1 MWSKFGRSSHPDA
14 ACLEAL
20 MKRNLSFAVLLAI
33 LCAGLVVPAVA
44 QTGALGTVRGVC
56 KDDKGNPIAD
66 AQVVWHNDDNGRT
79 YKLKT
84 NKKGEYFSLGIE
96 PGSYTVTLIK
106 DGKTVFG
113 PEPKH
118 QVQVEEL
125 TFDIDIKAQQQQQIQ
140 ETAKARG
147 LTPEQ
152 VQQMQEEKKR
162 VEEYNANIKQVN
174 EKLKAATAAMQAQPP
189 NYDTAISSLS
199 EATQMVPNEGRVW
212 CQLGSAYL
220 ASTGGQTDPAE
231 KTKRFTEAYTD
242 LQKGVDLE
250 NKESDAQASASATG
264 GPPKKPEEAAADAN
278 RKASCYNNLGSAA
291 LHTGKADEAAN
302 AYKKAA
308 DLDPAHAGAY
318 YFNLG
323 VVLHTS
329 AKDADGRKQA
339 AAAFDKAIAAD
350 PNKADAYYLKG
361 ADLIALATS
370 DSSGKLSAPEGTA
383 EAFQKYLELQPN
395 GPHAEEAKQMLT
407 ALNQTIETGYG
418 KKGAPKKK

>member
-1 MWSKFGRSSHPDA
+1 
-14 ACLEAL
+14 
-20 MKRNLSFAVLLAI
+20 MKRRFSLAIVLAI
-33 LCAGLVVPAVA
+33 LCAGFAIPAMA
-44 QTGALGTVRGVC
+44 QAGALGTVKGVC

-96 PGSYTVTLIK
+96 PGSYTVTLSK
-106 DGKTVFG
+106 DGKVLFG

-125 TFDIDIKAQQQQQIQ
+125 TFDIDIKVQQQQAIQ

-147 LTPEQ
+147 MTPEQ
-152 VQQMQEEKKR
+152 VRQMQEEKKR
-162 VEEYNANIKQVN
+162 VDEYNANVKQVN
-174 EKLKAATAAMQAQPP
+174 EKLKAASAALQAQPP
-189 NYDTAISSLS
+189 NYDTAIASLND
-199 EATQMVPNEGRVW
+199 ATQMVPNEGRVW

-220 ASTGGQTDPAE
+220 ASTSGQTDPAE

-250 NKESDAQASASATG
+250 NKESDAQTAAPGA
-264 GPPKKPEEAAADAN
+264 PPKKPEEAAADAN

-291 LHTGKADEAAN
+291 LHTGKSDEAAT
-302 AYKKAA
+302 AYKQAA
-308 DLDPAHAGAY
+308 ELDPAHAGAY

-350 PNKADAYYLKG
+350 PNKAEAYYLKG

-395 GPHAEEAKQMLT
+395 GPHAEEAKQMLA

>member
-1 MWSKFGRSSHPDA
+1 
-14 ACLEAL
+14 
-20 MKRNLSFAVLLAI
+20 MKRNFSLVMLLAI
-33 LCAGLVVPAVA
+33 VCAGLVIPAMA
-44 QTGALGTVRGVC
+44 QTGALGTVKGVC

-66 AQVVWHNDDNGRT
+66 AQVTWHNQDNGRT

-96 PGSYTVTLIK
+96 PGKYTITLNK
-106 DGKTVFG
+106 DGKELFTQ
-113 PEPKH
+113 KDY
-118 QVQVEEL
+118 QVNVDEM
-125 TFDIDIKAQQQQQIQ
+125 TFDIDIKAQQQQAIQ
-140 ETAKARG
+140 DTAKAHG

-162 VEEYNANIKQVN
+162 VDEYNANVKQVN
-174 EKLKAATAAMQAQPP
+174 EKLKAASAALQAQPP
-189 NYDTAISSLS
+189 NYDTAIASLND
-199 EATQMVPNEGRVW
+199 ATQMVPNEGRVW

-220 ASTGGQTDPAE
+220 ASSSGQADPAE
-231 KTKRFTEAYTD
+231 KTKRYTEAYTD
-242 LQKGVDLE
+242 LQKGIDLE
-250 NKESDAQASASATG
+250 NKESEAQAAATG
-264 GPPKKPEEAAADAN
+264 APPKKPEDAAADAT

-302 AYKKAA
+302 SYKKAA

-350 PNKADAYYLKG
+350 PNKAEAYYLKG

-370 DSSGKLSAPEGTA
+370 DNSGKLSAPEGTA

-395 GPHAEEAKQMLT
+395 GPHAEEAKQMLA

-418 KKGAPKKK
+418 KKSAPKKK

>member
-1 MWSKFGRSSHPDA
+1 
-14 ACLEAL
+14 
-20 MKRNLSFAVLLAI
+20 MKRNFSLVMLLAI
-33 LCAGLVVPAVA
+33 VFAGLVIPAMA
-44 QTGALGTVRGVC
+44 QTGALGTVKGVC
-56 KDDKGNPIAD
+56 RDDKGTPIAD

-96 PGSYTVTLIK
+96 PGSYTVTLSK
-106 DGKTVFG
+106 DDKVLFG

-140 ETAKARG
+140 DTAKAHG

-152 VQQMQEEKKR
+152 VRQMQEEKKR
-162 VEEYNANIKQVN
+162 VDEYNANVKQVN
-174 EKLKAATAAMQAQPP
+174 EKLKAASAAMQAQPP
-189 NYDTAISSLS
+189 NYDTAIASLND
-199 EATQMVPNEGRVW
+199 ATQMVPNEGRVW
-212 CQLGSAYL
+212 CQLGSVYL
-220 ASTGGQTDPAE
+220 ASTNGQTDPAE
-231 KTKRFTEAYTD
+231 KTKRYTEAYTN
-242 LQKGVDLE
+242 LQKGIDLE
-250 NKESDAQASASATG
+250 NKESDAQAAATG
-264 GPPKKPEEAAADAN
+264 APPKKPEEVAADAN

-291 LHTGKADEAAN
+291 LHIGKADEAATS
-302 AYKKAA
+302 YKKAA
-308 DLDPAHAGAY
+308 DLDPTHAGAY

-350 PNKADAYYLKG
+350 PNKAEAYYLKG

-418 KKGAPKKK
+418 KKGSPKKK

>member
-1 MWSKFGRSSHPDA
+1 
-14 ACLEAL
+14 
-20 MKRNLSFAVLLAI
+20 MKRNFSLVMLLVI
-33 LCAGLVVPAVA
+33 VCGLLIPAMA
-44 QTGALGTVRGVC
+44 QTGALGTVKGVC
-56 KDDKGNPIAD
+56 KDDKGNPIVD

-96 PGSYTVTLIK
+96 PGSYTVTLTK
-106 DGKTVFG
+106 DGKQLFTQSK
-113 PEPKH
+113 ET
-118 QVQVEEL
+118 VQVEEHN
-125 TFDIDIKAQQQQQIQ
+125 FDIDIKAQQQQQIQ
-140 ETAKARG
+140 ETAKAHG

-162 VEEYNANIKQVN
+162 VDEYNANVKQVN
-174 EKLKAATAAMQAQPP
+174 DKLKAASAALQAQPP
-189 NYDTAISSLS
+189 NYDTAIASLS

-220 ASTGGQTDPAE
+220 ASGIGQTDPAE
-231 KTKRFTEAYTD
+231 KTKRYTEAYTD
-242 LQKGVDLE
+242 LQKGIDLE
-250 NKESDAQASASATG
+250 TKSSDAQAANPGTA
-264 GPPKKPEEAAADAN
+264 PKKPEETAADAN
-278 RKASCYNNLGSAA
+278 RKANCYNNLGSAA
-291 LHTGKADEAAN
+291 LHTGKSDEAAT

-308 DLDPAHAGAY
+308 ELDPAHAGSY

-350 PNKADAYYLKG
+350 PNRADAYYLKG

>member
-1 MWSKFGRSSHPDA
+1 M
-14 ACLEAL
+14 
-20 MKRNLSFAVLLAI
+20 LLAI
-33 LCAGLVVPAVA
+33 VCAGLVIPAMA
-44 QTGALGTVRGVC
+44 QTGALGTVKGVC

-66 AQVVWHNDDNGRT
+66 AQVIWHNQDNGRT

-96 PGSYTVTLIK
+96 PGKYTITLNK
-106 DGKTVFG
+106 DGKELFTQ
-113 PEPKH
+113 KDY
-118 QVQVEEL
+118 QVNVDEM
-125 TFDIDIKAQQQQQIQ
+125 TFDIDIKAQQQQAIQ
-140 ETAKARG
+140 DTAKAHG

-162 VEEYNANIKQVN
+162 VDEYNANVKQVN
-174 EKLKAATAAMQAQPP
+174 EKLKAASAALQAQPP
-189 NYDTAISSLS
+189 NYDTAIASLND
-199 EATQMVPNEGRVW
+199 ATQMVPNEGRVW

-220 ASTGGQTDPAE
+220 ASSSGQADPAE
-231 KTKRFTEAYTD
+231 KTKRYTEAYTD
-242 LQKGVDLE
+242 LQKGIDLE
-250 NKESDAQASASATG
+250 NKESEAQAAATG
-264 GPPKKPEEAAADAN
+264 APPKKPEDAAADAT

-302 AYKKAA
+302 SYKKAA

-350 PNKADAYYLKG
+350 PNKAEAYYLKG

-370 DSSGKLSAPEGTA
+370 DNSGKLSAPEGTA

-395 GPHAEEAKQMLT
+395 GPHAEEAKQMLA

-418 KKGAPKKK
+418 KKSAPKKK

>member
-1 MWSKFGRSSHPDA
+1 
-14 ACLEAL
+14 
-20 MKRNLSFAVLLAI
+20 MKRNFSLAI
-33 LCAGLVVPAVA
+33 LLVVMCAGLGVSAMA
-44 QTGALGTVRGVC
+44 QTGALASVKGVC
-56 KDDKGNPIAD
+56 KDADGKPIVD

-84 NKKGEYFSLGIE
+84 DKKGGYFSLGIE
-96 PGSYTVTLIK
+96 PGEYTITLTR
-106 DGKTVFG
+106 DGQQLFTTSKEHVG
-113 PEPKH
+113 
-118 QVQVEEL
+118 VEEHE
-125 TFDIDIKAQQQQQIQ
+125 FNIDIKAKHEQQIQ
-140 ETAKARG
+140 ETAKQTG

-152 VQQMQEEKKR
+152 IQQKLAEQKR
-162 VEEYNANIKQVN
+162 VEQYNANVKQVN
-174 EKLKAATAAMQAQPP
+174 EKLKAASAALQAQPP
-189 NYDTAISSLS
+189 NYDTAIASLN

-220 ASTGGQTDPAE
+220 ASGPGQTDPTE
-231 KTKRFTEAYTD
+231 KTKRYTESYTD
-242 LQKGVDLE
+242 LQKGIDLE
-250 NKESDAQASASATG
+250 NKASDAQAAAAGAS
-264 GPPKKPEEAAADAN
+264 PKKPEDVAADAN

-291 LHTGKADEAAN
+291 LHIGKSDEAIT
-302 AYKKAA
+302 AYKKAVE
-308 DLDPAHAGAY
+308 LDPAHAGSY

-329 AKDADGRKQA
+329 AKDADGRKEA

-350 PNKADAYYLKG
+350 PNRADAYYLKG

>member
-1 MWSKFGRSSHPDA
+1 M
-14 ACLEAL
+14 
-20 MKRNLSFAVLLAI
+20 
-33 LCAGLVVPAVA
+33 A
-44 QTGALGTVRGVC
+44 QTGALGTVKGVC

-66 AQVVWHNDDNGRT
+66 AQVTWHNQDNGRT

-96 PGSYTVTLIK
+96 PGKYTITLNK
-106 DGKTVFG
+106 DGKELFTQ
-113 PEPKH
+113 KDY
-118 QVQVEEL
+118 QVNVDEM
-125 TFDIDIKAQQQQQIQ
+125 TFDIDIKAQQQQAIQ
-140 ETAKARG
+140 DTAKAHG

-162 VEEYNANIKQVN
+162 VDEYNANVKQVN
-174 EKLKAATAAMQAQPP
+174 EKLKAASAALQAQPP
-189 NYDTAISSLS
+189 NYDTAIASLND
-199 EATQMVPNEGRVW
+199 ATQMVPNEGRVW

-220 ASTGGQTDPAE
+220 ASSSGQADPAE
-231 KTKRFTEAYTD
+231 KTKRYTEAYTD
-242 LQKGVDLE
+242 LQKGIDLE
-250 NKESDAQASASATG
+250 NKESEAQAAATG
-264 GPPKKPEEAAADAN
+264 APPKKPEDAAADAT

-302 AYKKAA
+302 SYKKAA

-350 PNKADAYYLKG
+350 PNKAEAYYLKG

-370 DSSGKLSAPEGTA
+370 DNSGKLSAPEGTA

-395 GPHAEEAKQMLT
+395 GPHAEEAKQMLA

-418 KKGAPKKK
+418 KKSAPKKK

>member
-1 MWSKFGRSSHPDA
+1 
-14 ACLEAL
+14 
-20 MKRNLSFAVLLAI
+20 
-33 LCAGLVVPAVA
+33 
-44 QTGALGTVRGVC
+44 
-56 KDDKGNPIAD
+56 
-66 AQVVWHNDDNGRT
+66 
-79 YKLKT
+79 
-84 NKKGEYFSLGIE
+84 
-96 PGSYTVTLIK
+96 
-106 DGKTVFG
+106 
-113 PEPKH
+113 
-118 QVQVEEL
+118 VEEL

-140 ETAKARG
+140 DTAKAHG

-152 VQQMQEEKKR
+152 VKQMQEEKKR
-162 VEEYNANIKQVN
+162 VDEYNANVKQVN
-174 EKLKAATAAMQAQPP
+174 EKLKAASAAMQAQPP
-189 NYDTAISSLS
+189 NYDTAIASLND
-199 EATQMVPNEGRVW
+199 ATQMVPNEGRVW

-220 ASTGGQTDPAE
+220 ASTSGQTDPAE

-242 LQKGVDLE
+242 LTKGIDLE
-250 NKESDAQASASATG
+250 NKASDAQASASATG
-264 GPPKKPEEAAADAN
+264 GAQKKPEEAAADAN